1 MANLKNPFE
10 EISRANDEVESVI
23 SLAAS
28 KKEYIGKQ
36 IINTILLFI
45 ILLVFGCL
53 DFARLTFH
61 FEYLGQVSY
70 WGTTISKTI
79 AGVCAF
85 NIGINLMWETELRKN
100 LVLAAAIKF
109 YKQLIEYKRDD
120 FEYYVVKVFNPT
132 EKKKAYISQINKQI
146 YRLNRF
152 SRARDRLLYSSDL
165 PERQVEKEKNHYC
178 IRRKELEDLK
188 NPEFIEKNLDALKVK
203 YYYVDPTVFELEI
216 DGSVVVR
223 GVKTKGN
230 IAVGKAKAS
239 TNVVVGMI
247 GISMFLSAI
256 GLELNQ
262 EEFANQMVRFWHYL
276 LKCATDTGI
285 ILWQTYRG
293 MLNVRKIISNEY
305 TQPFVGR
312 NTVLTS
318 YYKWQLE
325 EGKITQEFYKRITTK
340 PKVEVV
346 GEVEM
351 TESEYKEMAA
361 KKKAEETPT
370 ESQEE

>member
-1 MANLKNPFE
+1 MKNPVE
-10 EISRANDEVESVI
+10 EISRVNDEVESVI
-23 SLAAS
+23 SLASS

-53 DFARLTFH
+53 DFAKLTFH
-61 FEYLGQVSY
+61 FEYLAQISY

-109 YKQLIEYKRDD
+109 YKQLIEYKKDD
-120 FEYYVVKVFNPT
+120 FEYYVLHVFNPT

-152 SRARDRLLYSSDL
+152 SRARDRLLYSSNL
-165 PERQVEKEKNHYC
+165 AERQAEKEKNRYC
-178 IRRKELEDLK
+178 IKRKELEDLK
-188 NPEFIEKNLDALKVK
+188 NPEFIEKNLDSLKVK

-216 DGSVVVR
+216 DGSAVIR

-230 IAVGKAKAS
+230 ISAGKAKAS
-239 TNVVVGMI
+239 TNVIVGMI
-247 GISMFLSAI
+247 GISMFLTAI
-256 GLELNQ
+256 GLEINQ
-262 EEFANQMVRFWHYL
+262 EQFANQMVRFWHYL
-276 LKCATDTGI
+276 MKCVTDVGI
-285 ILWQTYRG
+285 VVWQAYRG
-293 MLNVRKIISNEY
+293 TLNARKIISNEY

-312 NTVLTS
+312 NTVLKG
-318 YYKWQLE
+318 YYKWQLG
-325 EGKITQEFYKRITTK
+325 EGKITQEFYNKITTQ

-346 GEVEM
+346 AEVEM

-361 KKKAEETPT
+361 KKKAAEIT
-370 ESQEE
+370 ESNEEEKE